1 MSDAI
6 PLPPRPNLEQYKKQ
20 AKELVKA
27 GSVRTWAANWLEK
40 LAELQGVTPAPRQI
54 DWVATRMEERWQKL
68 SRRKPV
74 LADAQFF
81 IAREHGF
88 ESWAAF
94 ARHIEG
100 MARASSPVSRF
111 EAAAD

>member
-27 GSVRTWAANWLEK
+27 GSVRTWALKWLEK
-40 LAELQGVTPAPRQI
+40 LTDLQGLTPTPQQI
-54 DWVATRMEERWQKL
+54 DWVATRMEERWRKL
-68 SRRKPV
+68 SDRRGGKPA

-88 ESWAAF
+88 ENWAVF
-94 ARHIEG
+94 AGH
-100 MARASSPVSRF
+100 
-111 EAAAD
+111 